1 MANNGPRRVML
12 VFGTRPEAVKMAP
25 VAVALAREPDLAPIV
40 TVTAQHRAMLDQVLD
55 AFGLVTHFD
64 LNIFQP
70 GQGLAD
76 ITSRALTSLDQVMAD
91 VRPDAVLVQGD
102 TTTTFAGAL
111 CGFYHR
117 IPVVHLEAGLRT
129 GLLYSPYP
137 EEINRR
143 LTGQLSTMHLAAT
156 VGAKANLLAEGVP
169 RDRIIVTGNTVVDA
183 LLWVLERSRQ
193 PLQPALADLDNERG
207 QGAPVL
213 LVTAHRRESW
223 GDQMQSI
230 GRALRDIA
238 DARPDVVVVVPLH
251 PNPIVRGS
259 IVPEVAGAP
268 NIRLVEPL
276 SYPEFAVMLRRAHL
290 VLTDSGGVQEEA
302 PSLHTPVLIMRETT
316 ERPEAIAA
324 GAAKLVG
331 TNSARITDEVLRLL
345 GSTAALQ
352 AMMVAEN
359 PFGDG
364 HAASRVVAALRYVVS
379 GGSLPPDFA

>member
-1 MANNGPRRVML
+1 MRFLSPHPL
-12 VFGTRPEAVKMAP
+12 
-25 VAVALAREPDLAPIV
+25 
-40 TVTAQHRAMLDQVLD
+40 
-55 AFGLVTHFD
+55 
-64 LNIFQP
+64 
-70 GQGLAD
+70 
-76 ITSRALTSLDQVMAD
+76 
-91 VRPDAVLVQGD
+91 
-102 TTTTFAGAL
+102 
-111 CGFYHR
+111 
-117 IPVVHLEAGLRT
+117 VHLEAGLRT
-129 GLLYSPYP
+129 GKPYSPYP

-143 LTGQLSTMHLAAT
+143 LTGQLSMMHLAAT

-169 RDRIIVTGNTVVDA
+169 RDRIVVTGNTVVDA
-183 LLWVLERSRQ
+183 LLWVLERPRQ

-207 QGAPVL
+207 QGAPML

-238 DARPDVVVVVPLH
+238 HARPDVIVVVPLH

-276 SYPEFAVMLRRAHL
+276 GYREFAVMLRRAHL

-302 PSLHTPVLIMRETT
+302 PSLRTPVLIMRETT

-331 TNSARITDEVLRLL
+331 TSSARITQEVLRLL
-345 GSTAALQ
+345 GSKTALG

-364 HAASRVVAALRYVVS
+364 RAASRVVAALRHVVS
-379 GGSLPPDFA
+379 GGDLPRDFA

>member
-1 MANNGPRRVML
+1 MGRGAVML

-25 VAVALAREPDLAPIV
+25 VALALAREPDLDTLIA
-40 TVTAQHRAMLDQVLD
+40 VTAQHRTMLDQVLD
-55 AFGLVTHFD
+55 VFGLTADFD

-70 GQGLAD
+70 GQSLAD
-76 ITSRALTSLDQVMAD
+76 ITARAITSLDRVMAD
-91 VRPDAVLVQGD
+91 VRPEALLVQGD

-129 GLLYSPYP
+129 GKPYSPYP

-143 LTGQLSTMHLAAT
+143 LTGQLSMMHLAAT

-169 RDRIIVTGNTVVDA
+169 RDRIVVTGNTVVDA
-183 LLWVLERSRQ
+183 LLWVLERPRQ

-207 QGAPVL
+207 QGAPML

-238 DARPDVVVVVPLH
+238 HARPDVIVVVPLH

-276 SYPEFAVMLRRAHL
+276 GYREFAVMLRRAHL

-302 PSLHTPVLIMRETT
+302 PSLRTPVLIMRETT

-331 TNSARITDEVLRLL
+331 TSSARITQEVLRLL
-345 GSTAALQ
+345 GSKTALG

-364 HAASRVVAALRYVVS
+364 RAASRVVAALRHVVS
-379 GGSLPPDFA
+379 GGDLPRDFA

>member
-1 MANNGPRRVML
+1 MANKDAGRVML

-25 VAVALAREPDLAPIV
+25 VAIALGHEPDLEPVI
-40 TVTAQHRAMLDQVLD
+40 TVTAQHRTMLDQVLEV
-55 AFGLVTHFD
+55 FGLAADFD
-64 LNIFQP
+64 LNIFQS

-76 ITSRALTSLDQVMAD
+76 ITARAITSLDQVMEQ

-129 GLLYSPYP
+129 GQPYSPYP

-156 VGAKANLLAEGVP
+156 VGAKANLLAEGIP
-169 RDRIIVTGNTVVDA
+169 RHRIVVTGNTVVDA
-183 LLWVLERSRQ
+183 LLWVLERPRP

-207 QGAPVL
+207 EGAPML

-223 GDQMQSI
+223 GDRMQSI
-230 GRALRDIA
+230 GRALREIA

-302 PSLHTPVLIMRETT
+302 PSLRTPVLIMRETT
-316 ERPEAIAA
+316 ERPEAVAA
-324 GAAKLVG
+324 GTAKLVG
-331 TNSARITDEVLRLL
+331 TGSARITEEVLRLL
-345 GSTAALQ
+345 GSDAALE
-352 AMMVAEN
+352 AMTVTRN

-364 HAASRVVAALRYVVS
+364 RATSRVVAALHHIVS
-379 GGSLPPDFA
+379 AGELPPDFA